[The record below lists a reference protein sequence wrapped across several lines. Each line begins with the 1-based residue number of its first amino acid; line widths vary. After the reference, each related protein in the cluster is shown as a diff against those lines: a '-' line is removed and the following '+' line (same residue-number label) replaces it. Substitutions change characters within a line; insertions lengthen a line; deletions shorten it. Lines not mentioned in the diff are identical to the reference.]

1 MSSILIEVIIL
12 YDFVLNYLSLS
23 SIAKSKVIIYFHIL
37 PIHQPP
43 VRTATKLPV
52 HPLRRPDDRLSIPER
67 EPRSNE
73 PTDLRVPPGI
83 PPWEL
88 DGIAGNKVGGF
99 VFVRH
104 AFRHVYK
111 FVIHCLSLHLFACQ
125 SFKFRCNVG
134 IHYAFQARALSPD
147 YIINL

>member
-1 MSSILIEVIIL
+1 MVVGREWCKLVYNYQLFKPFINCQIKYLIKT
-12 YDFVLNYLSLS
+12 FP
-23 SIAKSKVIIYFHIL
+23 H
-37 PIHQPP
+37 
-43 VRTATKLPV
+43 
-52 HPLRRPDDRLSIPER
+52 LRRPDDRLSIPER

>member
-1 MSSILIEVIIL
+1 MRKIILKILKIVVIEVIIL

-23 SIAKSKVIIYFHIL
+23 LIAKSNIL
-37 PIHQPP
+37 
-43 VRTATKLPV
+43 
-52 HPLRRPDDRLSIPER
+52 S
-67 EPRSNE
+67 
-73 PTDLRVPPGI
+73 
-83 PPWEL
+83 
-88 DGIAGNKVGGF
+88 
-99 VFVRH
+99 RH
-104 AFRHVYK
+104 FLISAAPMIAFRFPNESHEVMNPLTSASRPEYRLGNWTGSLAIKSAVSYLSAMHFGMADK

>member
-1 MSSILIEVIIL
+1 MNLSHSSLFFL
-12 YDFVLNYLSLS
+12 LGLNFPDCTLLTSPLKSSTVLFDKYHANTIFGFS
-23 SIAKSKVIIYFHIL
+23 
-37 PIHQPP
+37 
-43 VRTATKLPV
+43 
-52 HPLRRPDDRLSIPER
+52 
-67 EPRSNE
+67 
-73 PTDLRVPPGI
+73 
-83 PPWEL
+83 PWEL